1 MAKSNANNPAV
12 ITCYLGTVSTTG
24 VYPLT
29 TLPRKFVIT
38 GIYLLDKAGIAADN
52 TNYVTLTVKQ
62 GSTAVAALDTRAANQ
77 GAVTANVAKAFTLD
91 AAYNGGVRE
100 PLPAGDLT
108 LDYAE
113 GGTGT
118 TTAAQVV
125 VQGYLK

>member
-62 GSTAVAALDTRAANQ
+62 GSTAVAALDSRAAN
-77 GAVTANVAKAFTLD
+77 K
-91 AAYNGGVRE
+91 VRLRRTS
-100 PLPAGDLT
+100 PKRSRWT
-108 LDYAE
+108 RR
-113 GGTGT
+113 
-118 TTAAQVV
+118 TTAACASRC
-125 VQGYLK
+125 LPAT